1 MENQSPQNKPS
12 QFISNLV
19 TAIRKISIYPAKHP
33 IVVESIT
40 NVYAVISEIFSGKEA
55 LSLSLSQDNKV
66 LIDGEPLNDKN
77 PGLAKDI
84 LPYLK
89 KIDIENMTF
98 QRGITE
104 QEVED
109 FLQLLLLDAAQLKG
123 LGDINKIFAD
133 KNIQH
138 IKADQYS
145 YIKIN
150 KDKEA
155 LLGAE
160 LNAWNAL
167 KDKIKELSSGKA
179 VKSQD
184 VGGIEKELFTMM
196 SAEFKEKNKIS
207 PATKSLF
214 KKFISV
220 ASRDK
225 TDTLQVLKEALIGYG
240 CPSKE
245 VEALV
250 NKIQDEIA
258 RPVKK
263 GRGPAAGGGGGAGE
277 GSGGG
282 PGTGSA
288 TGTGESESLK
298 KENEELRVKLR
309 RIQEERDRFNL
320 ELEQVKKHSKV
331 VQSEKDRIDNI
342 IHHMADGLVVVDPQ
356 GKILLMNPQAETM
369 LGVNHQYSGTP
380 IKDLV
385 KDDHLLTVVK
395 DIPTAKDEVMQKD
408 IELVGSN
415 ETTKKIL
422 RTSSAVVED
431 SFGKTVGMVT
441 ILNDVT
447 KQKELDQIKSNFV
460 ANVSHELRTPLVA
473 IQKSISLILEKTAGE
488 ISEPQEQFLSIAE
501 RNLKRLSLL
510 INDLLD
516 LSKLEAGQMRIK
528 RSLCRIDKVIG
539 DSTESLNIWAK
550 TKAIEIR
557 KSVQEGLPEINID
570 ANRIIQV
577 LNNLIGNSI
586 KFTPQNGLITVE
598 AKASPEKQ
606 ECYVLVKDNGIGI
619 EEQNLKKVFDK
630 FYQIGEKSTADVGG
644 TGIGLAVAK
653 EIVELHGGKIR
664 VESKRGEGTVFTFTL
679 PFSGMPMM
687 EVTDGK

>member
-1 MENQSPQNKPS
+1 MD
-12 QFISNLV
+12 
-19 TAIRKISIYPAKHP
+19 SIK
-33 IVVESIT
+33 
-40 NVYAVISEIFSGKEA
+40 NVYGVISEILSYKET

-66 LIDGEPLNDKN
+66 LIDGEPLSDKN
-77 PGLAKDI
+77 PALAKDV

-104 QEVED
+104 KEIED
-109 FLQLLLLDAAQLKG
+109 FIQILLLDSAQVKK
-123 LGDINKIFAD
+123 LGDINKIFSD
-133 KNIQH
+133 KNILH
-138 IKADQYS
+138 VKADQYS

-160 LNAWNAL
+160 LSALDAL
-167 KDKIKELSSGKA
+167 KEKIKELSHGKA
-179 VKSQD
+179 VKPQD
-184 VGGIEKELFTMM
+184 VGGIEKELFSMM

-207 PATKSLF
+207 PATKSIF
-214 KKFISV
+214 KKFI
-220 ASRDK
+220 AATTKDK
-225 TDTLQVLKEALIGYG
+225 NDTLQVLKEALIGYG
-240 CPSKE
+240 CPPQE
-245 VEALV
+245 VETLV
-250 NKIQDEIA
+250 NKIQREISGPSKVRA
-258 RPVKK
+258 K
-263 GRGPAAGGGGGAGE
+263 GVPQE
-277 GSGGG
+277 E
-282 PGTGSA
+282 T
-288 TGTGESESLK
+288 ENLK
-298 KENEELRVKLR
+298 NENEELRARLHR
-309 RIQEERDRFNL
+309 LQEERDQFNL
-320 ELEQVKKHSKV
+320 ELDQVKKHSKV

-342 IHHMADGLVVVDPQ
+342 IHHMADGLVVIDPQ

-369 LGVNHQYSGTP
+369 LGVNQQYSGTP
-380 IKDLV
+380 IKELV
-385 KDDHLLTVVK
+385 KDEHLLTVVK
-395 DIPTAKDEVMQKD
+395 DIPTTKDEVMQKD

-488 ISEPQEQFLSIAE
+488 LSEPQEQFLSIAE

-516 LSKLEAGQMRIK
+516 LSKLEAGQMRIQ
-528 RSLCRIDKVIG
+528 RSLCRIDTVIT
-539 DSTESLNIWAK
+539 DSTESLTIWAK
-550 TKAIEIR
+550 TKSIEIR
-557 KSVQEGLPEINID
+557 KSIQEGLPEINID
-570 ANRIIQV
+570 ANRVIQV

-586 KFTPQNGLITVE
+586 KFTPENGLITVE
-598 AKASPEKQ
+598 ARASVEKQ
-606 ECYVLVKDNGIGI
+606 ECHVLVKDNGIGI

-653 EIVELHGGKIR
+653 EIVELHGGKIW
-664 VESKRGEGTVFTFTL
+664 VESKRGEGTVFNFTL
-679 PFSGMPMM
+679 PFSGVPIT
-687 EVTDGK
+687 EVAHGK

>member
-19 TAIRKISIYPAKHP
+19 TAVRKISIYPAKHP
-33 IVVESIT
+33 IVVESIK
-40 NVYAVISEIFSGKEA
+40 NVYEVISEIFSGKEA

-66 LIDGEPLNDKN
+66 LIDGEPLSDKN

-104 QEVED
+104 QEAED
-109 FLQLLLLDAAQLKG
+109 FIQLLLLDAAQLKG

-160 LNAWNAL
+160 LNALDAL

-184 VGGIEKELFTMM
+184 AGGIEKELFTMM
-196 SAEFKEKNKIS
+196 SVEFKEKNKIS

-214 KKFISV
+214 KKFIS
-220 ASRDK
+220 ATSRDK
-225 TDTLQVLKEALIGYG
+225 TDTLQVLKEALIGSG
-240 CPSKE
+240 CPSQE
-245 VEALV
+245 VEMLV

-258 RPVKK
+258 HPVKK
-263 GRGPAAGGGGGAGE
+263 GRGPGAGP
-277 GSGGG
+277 GAGPGGG
-282 PGTGSA
+282 PGTGPA
-288 TGTGESESLK
+288 TGTGESEGLK
-298 KENEELRVKLR
+298 KENEELRTKLR
-309 RIQEERDRFNL
+309 LIQEERDRFNL

-415 ETTKKIL
+415 EATKKIL

-528 RSLCRIDKVIG
+528 RSLCRIDKVIS

-586 KFTPQNGLITVE
+586 KFTPQNGLIIVE

-606 ECYVLVKDNGIGI
+606 ECCILVKDNGIGI

-664 VESKRGEGTVFTFTL
+664 VESKRGEGTVFIFTL

>member
-1 MENQSPQNKPS
+1 MENQLSQDKSS

-19 TAIRKISIYPAKHP
+19 TAVRKISIYPAKHP
-33 IVVESIT
+33 IVVESIK
-40 NVYAVISEIFSGKEA
+40 NVSMVISEILSGKEG

-66 LIDGEPLNDKN
+66 LIDGEPLGDKN
-77 PGLAKDI
+77 AGLAKDI

-104 QEVED
+104 KEIED
-109 FLQLLLLDAAQLKG
+109 FIQLLLLDAAQVKN
-123 LGDINKIFAD
+123 LGDINKIFSD

-155 LLGAE
+155 LFGAE
-160 LNAWNAL
+160 LSALDAL
-167 KDKIKELSSGKA
+167 KDKIKELSFGKA
-179 VKSQD
+179 VKPQD
-184 VGGIEKELFTMM
+184 VGGIEKEFFTMM
-196 SAEFKEKNKIS
+196 SAEFKEKKKIS

-220 ASRDK
+220 TTKDK
-225 TDTLQVLKEALIGYG
+225 TDTLQALKEALIGYG
-240 CPSKE
+240 CPPQE
-245 VEALV
+245 VHALV
-250 NKIQDEIA
+250 NKIQDELSGPPKA
-258 RPVKK
+258 RAK
-263 GRGPAAGGGGGAGE
+263 GPIQEEAG
-277 GSGGG
+277 
-282 PGTGSA
+282 
-288 TGTGESESLK
+288 SLK
-298 KENEELRVKLR
+298 KENEELKEKLR
-309 RIQEERDRFNL
+309 RLQAERDQFDL
-320 ELEQVKKHSKV
+320 ELDQVKKHSKV

-369 LGVNHQYSGTP
+369 LGVNQQYSGTP

-395 DIPTAKDEVMQKD
+395 DIPTTKDEVMQKD

-415 ETTKKIL
+415 EATKKIL

-516 LSKLEAGQMRIK
+516 LSKLEAGQMRIQ
-528 RSLCRIDKVIG
+528 RSWCRIDKVIS

-550 TKAIEIR
+550 TKSIEIR
-557 KSVQEGLPEINID
+557 KSIQEGLPEINID
-570 ANRIIQV
+570 ANRVIQV

-586 KFTPQNGLITVE
+586 KFTPLNGLITVE
-598 AKASPEKQ
+598 ARGFQEKQ
-606 ECYVLVKDNGIGI
+606 EVQILVKDNGIGI

-653 EIVELHGGKIR
+653 EIVELHGGKIW
-664 VESKRGEGTVFTFTL
+664 VESKRGEGTIFTFTL
-679 PFSGMPMM
+679 PFSGMPMT